1 MKVIALINHTIHG
14 KGGASIKKGHVYDT
28 NSATYRKFPAS
39 DFIKKPRAGK
49 YTVDEFKAMVDIYLK
64 NEATNSNLE
73 DYWQQYLESMPST
86 DISRRAGVIC
96 YFCILRGLDNTNNYI
111 GFNNPAAALLGVL
124 EEVDPDRFDTGADI
138 DTKLDSLLADIRA

>member
-1 MKVIALINHTIHG
+1 
-14 KGGASIKKGHVYDT
+14 VYDT